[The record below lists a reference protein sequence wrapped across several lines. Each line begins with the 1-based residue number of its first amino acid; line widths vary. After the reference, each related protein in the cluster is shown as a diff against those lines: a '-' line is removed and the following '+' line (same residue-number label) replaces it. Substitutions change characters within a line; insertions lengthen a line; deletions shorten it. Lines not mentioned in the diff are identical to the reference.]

1 MRELKKK
8 VKNLIDEEFIRAN
21 EKYPLFASEHEAAAV
36 LLEELEEVEEAIKV
50 IRYGYDD
57 FWECVKEDKFDKM
70 ADFLESV
77 YKWSQLAACECIQ
90 VGAMAEKSLEVN
102 FRKNKERATE

>member
-8 VKNLIDEEFIRAN
+8 VKNLIDDEFIRAN
-21 EKYPLFASEHEAAAV
+21 EKYPLFVSEHEAAAV
-36 LLEELEEVEEAIKV
+36 LLEELEETEQAVRI
-50 IRYGYDD
+50 IRTCFTSFWDCVKKDD
-57 FWECVKEDKFDKM
+57 FENM